1 MLKLCQAVG
10 ASRPLSNL
18 YFVLQS
24 RSLAASRK
32 WAPSINEPTF
42 RPPRTL
48 DQTNIRDRTPFTSRR
63 PQRAFVRPVKY
74 GSDIKYRMD
83 VEFAFSSMHELGAK
97 YDAFVDGLLHTRD
110 ISDFTNFLRVSGK
123 RSRNDLSSHMIRRLP
138 DIALKLDS
146 LASSEWRFMDISFVI
161 YGLQSCKESDDGY
174 LSILSTMSKIAT
186 RAVTQREII
195 SCQNLSMIMY
205 GLKNNKF
212 QQKESREMLSCL
224 HTIVERCLQTLSAQ
238 AVGNIL
244 YALQGMSSDDADVQ
258 LLLRALSP
266 QLALCE
272 ERLGAQE
279 VGNALYGLQGMS
291 SDDADVRLLL
301 RALSPLVQKCKE
313 PLDAQAVGNALYGLK
328 CMSSDDADVRLLLR
342 ALLIHIEWCT
352 EPLGA
357 QAVGNALYGL
367 QGMSSKDS
375 DVRSLLRA
383 LSPHVQNC
391 KEPLGPQEVGNALY
405 GLQGMS
411 SKDSDVR
418 SLLRA
423 LLPHVQW
430 CKRPLG
436 AQEVGNALYGLQ
448 GMRGEDSGVR
458 LLLQAL
464 SPHVQRCTE
473 PLSEQ
478 AVGNALYG
486 LQGMRGDNPDL
497 QLLLRALS
505 PQVQRCKEPLSVQA
519 VGNALYGLL
528 DLLDSDIGR
537 HLGLYMMRKFLGFHQ
552 MGRSITPEYIPTA
565 QIVIMTLPLLRNLMT
580 ANEISE
586 CEQIISNVEDMV
598 RSSSQG
604 ETSRINFSGSGSD
617 KGLLNAAMKAFKM
630 SNVRVSQSDHLFG
643 LFRCD
648 MLIQI
653 PRVAEMGRADAI
665 DSSLKIDIELDGLQ
679 RKRDKAKRYVRLRD
693 RHLRY
698 RGVVV
703 ERMDGSKLEAM
714 SEQEMTEWVLH
725 ITARAI
731 LQQHTPSES
740 T

>member
-1 MLKLCQAVG
+1 MLKLCQTVG
-10 ASRPLSNL
+10 SSRPLRNL

-32 WAPSINEPTF
+32 WTPSINAPSS

-48 DQTNIRDRTPFTSRR
+48 EQTNTKDRTPFSSRR
-63 PQRAFVRPVKY
+63 PQRAFVKPLKY

-97 YDAFVDGLLHTRD
+97 YDAFVDKLLHTRD
-110 ISDFTNFLRVSGK
+110 ISDFANFMRVSGK
-123 RSRNDLSSHMIRRLP
+123 RSKNDLSSHMMRRLP
-138 DIALKLDS
+138 DIAVKLDS

-186 RAVTQREII
+186 KAVTQREII
-195 SCQNLSMIMY
+195 SCQNLSMTMY

-212 QQKESREMLSCL
+212 QRKESREMLSCL

-266 QLALCE
+266 QVALCE

-291 SDDADVRLLL
+291 SDQADVQSLL

-313 PLDAQAVGNALYGLK
+313 PLDAQAIGNALYGLQ

-342 ALLIHIEWCT
+342 ALSIHIEWCT

-383 LSPHVQNC
+383 LSPHVQ
-391 KEPLGPQEVGNALY
+391 
-405 GLQGMS
+405 
-411 SKDSDVR
+411 R
-418 SLLRA
+418 
-423 LLPHVQW
+423 

-436 AQEVGNALYGLQ
+436 PQEVGNALYGLQ

-458 LLLQAL
+458 SLLQAL

-486 LQGMRGDNPDL
+486 LQGMRGDDPDL
-497 QLLLRALS
+497 QLLLQALS
-505 PQVQRCKEPLSVQA
+505 PHVQQCMEPLSVQA

-537 HLGLYMMRKFLGFHQ
+537 HLGLYMMRKFLGFHE
-552 MGRSITPEYIPTA
+552 MGKNISPEYVPTV

-580 ANEISE
+580 ANEITV
-586 CEQIISNVEDMV
+586 CEQIISNVKDMV

-604 ETSRINFSGSGSD
+604 EASIITFSGSGGD
-617 KGLLNAAMKAFKM
+617 KGLLNAAVKSFKM
-630 SNVRVSQSDHLFG
+630 SNVRVSQSNHVFG

-648 MLIQI
+648 ILIQI
-653 PRVAEMGRADAI
+653 PRITEAGRVDAV

-693 RHLRY
+693 RYLRY

-703 ERMDGSKLEAM
+703 ERIHGSRLEAM
-714 SEQEMTEWVLH
+714 SEQEMNEWVLH

-731 LQQHTPSES
+731 LQQYTPSES
-740 T
+740 Q

>member
-1 MLKLCQAVG
+1 MLKLCQTVG
-10 ASRPLSNL
+10 ASRLLNNL

-24 RSLAASRK
+24 RSLGASRK
-32 WAPSINEPTF
+32 WTPSINAPSS

-48 DQTNIRDRTPFTSRR
+48 EQTNIGDKTPFTSRR
-63 PQRAFVRPVKY
+63 PQRAFVKPAKY

-97 YDAFVDGLLHTRD
+97 YDAFLDELLHTRD

-123 RSRNDLSSHMIRRLP
+123 RSRNDLSMHMMRRLP
-138 DIALKLDS
+138 DIAVKLDL

-161 YGLQSCKESDDGY
+161 YGLQSCKESDVGY

-186 RAVTQREII
+186 KAVTQREII

-212 QQKESREMLSCL
+212 QRKESREMLSCL

-266 QLALCE
+266 QVALCE

-291 SDDADVRLLL
+291 SDQADVQSLL
-301 RALSPLVQKCKE
+301 RALPPLVQKCKE
-313 PLDAQAVGNALYGLK
+313 PLDAQAIGNALYGLQ

-342 ALLIHIEWCT
+342 ALSPHIEWCT

-383 LSPHVQNC
+383 LSPHVQ
-391 KEPLGPQEVGNALY
+391 K
-405 GLQGMS
+405 
-411 SKDSDVR
+411 
-418 SLLRA
+418 
-423 LLPHVQW
+423 

-458 LLLQAL
+458 SLLQAL

-486 LQGMRGDNPDL
+486 LQGMRGDDPDL
-497 QLLLRALS
+497 QLLLQALS
-505 PQVQRCKEPLSVQA
+505 PHVQQCMEPLSVQA

-537 HLGLYMMRKFLGFHQ
+537 HLGLYMMRKFLGFHE
-552 MGRSITPEYIPTA
+552 MGKNITPEYIPTV

-580 ANEISE
+580 ENEITV
-586 CEQIISNVEDMV
+586 CEEIISNVEDMV
-598 RSSSQG
+598 RSSSQC
-604 ETSRINFSGSGSD
+604 EASIITFSGSGSD
-617 KGLLNAAMKAFKM
+617 KGLLNAAVKAFKM
-630 SNVRVSQSDHLFG
+630 SNVRVSHSDHVFG

-648 MLIQI
+648 ILIQI
-653 PRVAEMGRADAI
+653 PRITEAGRRADAV
-665 DSSLKIDIELDGLQ
+665 DNNLKIDIELDGLQ
-679 RKRDKAKRYVRLRD
+679 RKRDKARRYVRLRD
-693 RHLRY
+693 RYLRY
-698 RGVVV
+698 RGVAV
-703 ERMDGSKLEAM
+703 ERIHGSKLEAM
-714 SEQEMTEWVLH
+714 SEQEMIEWVLH

-731 LQQHTPSES
+731 LQQNTPSES
-740 T
+740 H

>member
-1 MLKLCQAVG
+1 M
-10 ASRPLSNL
+10 
-18 YFVLQS
+18 
-24 RSLAASRK
+24 
-32 WAPSINEPTF
+32 
-42 RPPRTL
+42 
-48 DQTNIRDRTPFTSRR
+48 
-63 PQRAFVRPVKY
+63 
-74 GSDIKYRMD
+74 M
-83 VEFAFSSMHELGAK
+83 
-97 YDAFVDGLLHTRD
+97 
-110 ISDFTNFLRVSGK
+110 
-123 RSRNDLSSHMIRRLP
+123 RRLP
-138 DIALKLDS
+138 DIAVKLDL

-161 YGLQSCKESDDGY
+161 YGLQSCKESDVGY

-186 RAVTQREII
+186 KAVTQREII

-212 QQKESREMLSCL
+212 QRKESREMLSCL

-266 QLALCE
+266 QVALCE

-291 SDDADVRLLL
+291 SDQADVQSLL
-301 RALSPLVQKCKE
+301 RALPPLVQKCKE
-313 PLDAQAVGNALYGLK
+313 PLDAQAIGNALYGLQ

-342 ALLIHIEWCT
+342 ALSPHIEWCT

-383 LSPHVQNC
+383 LSPHVQ
-391 KEPLGPQEVGNALY
+391 K
-405 GLQGMS
+405 
-411 SKDSDVR
+411 
-418 SLLRA
+418 
-423 LLPHVQW
+423 

-458 LLLQAL
+458 SLLQAL

-486 LQGMRGDNPDL
+486 LQGMRGDDPDL
-497 QLLLRALS
+497 QLLLQALS
-505 PQVQRCKEPLSVQA
+505 PHVQQCMEPLSVQA

-537 HLGLYMMRKFLGFHQ
+537 HLGLYMMRKFLGFHE
-552 MGRSITPEYIPTA
+552 MGKNITPEYIPTV

-580 ANEISE
+580 ENEITV
-586 CEQIISNVEDMV
+586 CEEIISNVEDMV
-598 RSSSQG
+598 RSSSQC
-604 ETSRINFSGSGSD
+604 EASIITFSGSGSD
-617 KGLLNAAMKAFKM
+617 KGLLNAAVKAFKM
-630 SNVRVSQSDHLFG
+630 SNVRVSHSDHVFG

-648 MLIQI
+648 ILIQI
-653 PRVAEMGRADAI
+653 PRITEAGRRADAV
-665 DSSLKIDIELDGLQ
+665 DNNLKIDIELDGLQ
-679 RKRDKAKRYVRLRD
+679 RKRDKARRYVRLRD
-693 RHLRY
+693 RYLRY
-698 RGVVV
+698 RGVAV
-703 ERMDGSKLEAM
+703 ERIHGSKLEAM
-714 SEQEMTEWVLH
+714 SEQEMIEWVLH

-731 LQQHTPSES
+731 LQQNTPSES
-740 T
+740 H

>member
-1 MLKLCQAVG
+1 MLKLCQTVG
-10 ASRPLSNL
+10 ASRLLSNL

-24 RSLAASRK
+24 RSLGASRK
-32 WAPSINEPTF
+32 WTPSINAPSS

-48 DQTNIRDRTPFTSRR
+48 EQTNIRDKTTFTSRR
-63 PQRAFVRPVKY
+63 PQRAFVKPVKY
-74 GSDIKYRMD
+74 GSNIKYRMD

-97 YDAFVDGLLHTRD
+97 YDAFLDELLHTRD

-123 RSRNDLSSHMIRRLP
+123 RSRNDLSMHMMRRLP
-138 DIALKLDS
+138 DIAVKLDS

-161 YGLQSCKESDDGY
+161 YGLQSCKESDVGY

-186 RAVTQREII
+186 KAVTQREII

-212 QQKESREMLSCL
+212 QRNESREMLSCL

-266 QLALCE
+266 QVALCE

-291 SDDADVRLLL
+291 SDQADVQSLL
-301 RALSPLVQKCKE
+301 RALPPLVQKCKE
-313 PLDAQAVGNALYGLK
+313 PLDAQAIGNALYGLQ

-342 ALLIHIEWCT
+342 ALSPHIEWCT

-383 LSPHVQNC
+383 LSPHVQ
-391 KEPLGPQEVGNALY
+391 K
-405 GLQGMS
+405 
-411 SKDSDVR
+411 
-418 SLLRA
+418 
-423 LLPHVQW
+423 

-448 GMRGEDSGVR
+448 GMRGDDPDLQ

-464 SPHVQRCTE
+464 SPHVQQC
-473 PLSEQ
+473 
-478 AVGNALYG
+478 
-486 LQGMRGDNPDL
+486 M
-497 QLLLRALS
+497 
-505 PQVQRCKEPLSVQA
+505 EPLSVQA

-537 HLGLYMMRKFLGFHQ
+537 HLGLYMMRKFLGFHE
-552 MGRSITPEYIPTA
+552 MGKNITPEYIPTV

-580 ANEISE
+580 ENEITV
-586 CEQIISNVEDMV
+586 CEEIISNVEDMV
-598 RSSSQG
+598 RSSSQC
-604 ETSRINFSGSGSD
+604 EASIITFSGSGSD
-617 KGLLNAAMKAFKM
+617 KGLLNAAVKAFKM
-630 SNVRVSQSDHLFG
+630 SNVRVSHSDHVFG

-648 MLIQI
+648 ILIQI
-653 PRVAEMGRADAI
+653 PRITEAGRRADAV
-665 DSSLKIDIELDGLQ
+665 DNNLKIDIELDGLQ
-679 RKRDKAKRYVRLRD
+679 RKRDKARRYVRLRD
-693 RHLRY
+693 RYLRY
-698 RGVVV
+698 RGVAV
-703 ERMDGSKLEAM
+703 ERIHGSKLEAM
-714 SEQEMTEWVLH
+714 SEQEMIEWVLH

-731 LQQHTPSES
+731 LQQNTPSES
-740 T
+740 H

>member
-1 MLKLCQAVG
+1 MLKLCQTVG
-10 ASRPLSNL
+10 ASRLLNNL

-24 RSLAASRK
+24 RSLGASRK
-32 WAPSINEPTF
+32 WTPSSNAPSS
-42 RPPRTL
+42 RPPITL
-48 DQTNIRDRTPFTSRR
+48 EQTNIGDKTPFTSRR
-63 PQRAFVRPVKY
+63 PQRAFVKPAKY

-97 YDAFVDGLLHTRD
+97 YDAFLDELLHTRD

-123 RSRNDLSSHMIRRLP
+123 RSRNDLSMHMMRRLP
-138 DIALKLDS
+138 DIAVKLDL

-161 YGLQSCKESDDGY
+161 YGLQSCKESDVGY

-186 RAVTQREII
+186 KAVTQREII

-212 QQKESREMLSCL
+212 QRKESREMLSCL

-266 QLALCE
+266 QVALCE

-291 SDDADVRLLL
+291 SDQADVQSLL
-301 RALSPLVQKCKE
+301 RALPPLVQKCKE
-313 PLDAQAVGNALYGLK
+313 PLDAQAIGNALYGLQ

-342 ALLIHIEWCT
+342 ALSPHIEWCT

-383 LSPHVQNC
+383 LSPHVQ
-391 KEPLGPQEVGNALY
+391 K
-405 GLQGMS
+405 
-411 SKDSDVR
+411 
-418 SLLRA
+418 
-423 LLPHVQW
+423 

-458 LLLQAL
+458 SLLQAL

-486 LQGMRGDNPDL
+486 LQGMRGDDPDL
-497 QLLLRALS
+497 QLLLQALS
-505 PQVQRCKEPLSVQA
+505 PHVQQCMEPLSVQA

-537 HLGLYMMRKFLGFHQ
+537 HLGLYMMRKFLGFHE
-552 MGRSITPEYIPTA
+552 MGKNITPEYIPTV

-580 ANEISE
+580 ENEITV
-586 CEQIISNVEDMV
+586 CEEIISNVEDMV
-598 RSSSQG
+598 RSSSQC
-604 ETSRINFSGSGSD
+604 EASIITFSGSGSD
-617 KGLLNAAMKAFKM
+617 KGLLNAAVKAFKM
-630 SNVRVSQSDHLFG
+630 SNVRVSHSDHVFG

-648 MLIQI
+648 ILIQI
-653 PRVAEMGRADAI
+653 PRITEAGRRADAV
-665 DSSLKIDIELDGLQ
+665 DNNLKIDIELDGLQ
-679 RKRDKAKRYVRLRD
+679 RKRDKARRYVRLRD
-693 RHLRY
+693 RYLRY
-698 RGVVV
+698 RGVAV
-703 ERMDGSKLEAM
+703 ERIHGSKLEAM
-714 SEQEMTEWVLH
+714 SEQEMIEWVLH

-731 LQQHTPSES
+731 LQQNTPSES
-740 T
+740 H